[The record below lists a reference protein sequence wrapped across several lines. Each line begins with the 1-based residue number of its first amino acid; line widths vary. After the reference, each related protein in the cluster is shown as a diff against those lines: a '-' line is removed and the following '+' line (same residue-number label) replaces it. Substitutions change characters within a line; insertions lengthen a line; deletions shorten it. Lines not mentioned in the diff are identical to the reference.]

1 MAHQFY
7 GMILVTLVAL
17 WTLIAALVVVGHVSI
32 YLKKFFF
39 LIFREFIFFGNL
51 MMALIALCAFT
62 GSQWV

>member
-39 LIFREFIFFGNL
+39 LIIGDSVDFYFARFMG
-51 MMALIALCAFT
+51 
-62 GSQWV
+62 